1 LIPRFIAMAGL
12 MVALALVVV
21 PVAPVRAQE
30 AWVIDSFDATYVV
43 SRDGTI
49 EVTEEIAVDF
59 GSLERHGIFRYI
71 PYEYPYEP
79 AGGPTPP
86 GYEPGNEYKRV
97 SQIDILGVDDGQ
109 RPIQFEE
116 SRANGKVELKIGD
129 PDVEISGEQFYRI
142 HYVLTDALNP
152 QFADD
157 ELYWNIT
164 GNDWEVTISRSSATV
179 TVPSLSGLTCFQ
191 GPTGSTE
198 ECRTSVNG
206 NTARFQSTAP
216 LRPGSGLTV
225 VVGLT
230 KGSVEVS
237 PLKLVRLKSDF
248 EKVKDFVGLKPVP
261 LAFTALLGIVG
272 PAMIA
277 RYWWLNGRDKWFG
290 DAQFL
295 TESARQETKP
305 LFSRDTIVT
314 EYTPPELGQRGR
326 RLRPAEIGV
335 LVDESA
341 DTLDVTSTIVDLA
354 VRGYLRITEIPK
366 SWVFGNTDYQLEK
379 LKEPGPDDGLL
390 DYEASLLRRL
400 FEDDQ
405 KVGAIVQMSDLKN
418 EFYTDLAKVK
428 EMLYTQ
434 VTSKDKFFA
443 GSPQKVREYTVLG
456 GLAIAGLGAAAIFG
470 AGSVLGAGIV
480 GVPIVA
486 TGLMGAASAGFMPR
500 RTALGREMF
509 RRCLGFREYMVIA
522 ETDRQKFNEDINL
535 FQEYLP
541 YAMVFECVD
550 KWAKAFED
558 LDNMPSTTTNSWYV
572 SSTPFHAAAFS
583 ASMNSFSSSI
593 SSAMTSTPGGS
604 GSSGFSGG
612 SSGGGGGGGGGG
624 SW

>member
-1 LIPRFIAMAGL
+1 MIPRFIALAGL
-12 MVALALVVV
+12 MMALALVVV
-21 PVAPVRAQE
+21 PVAAARAQE

-43 SRDGTI
+43 SRDGSI

-59 GSLERHGIFRYI
+59 GGLERHGIFRYI
-71 PYEYPYEP
+71 PYEYPYDH

-86 GYEPGNEYKRV
+86 GYEAGYEYKRV
-97 SQIDILGVDDGQ
+97 SQIDIVGVDDGQ
-109 RPIQFEE
+109 RPIEFQE
-116 SRANGKVELKIGD
+116 SRGNGKVELKIGD
-129 PDVEISGEQFYRI
+129 PDVEISGQQLYRI

-164 GNDWEVTISRSSATV
+164 GNDWEVTIARSSATV

-216 LRPGSGLTV
+216 LRPGSGLTIV
-225 VVGLT
+225 TGLT
-230 KGSVEVS
+230 KGSVEVA

-248 EKVKDFVGLKPVP
+248 EKVKDFVGLKPLP

-272 PAMIA
+272 PAVIA

-354 VRGYLRITEIPK
+354 VRGYLRITEVEKTWI
-366 SWVFGNTDYQLEK
+366 FGNTDYQLEK

-434 VTSKDKFFA
+434 MTSKNKFFA

-456 GLAIAGLGAAAIFG
+456 GLAIAG
-470 AGSVLGAGIV
+470 SVR
-480 GVPIVA
+480 
-486 TGLMGAASAGFMPR
+486 PR
-500 RTALGREMF
+500 
-509 RRCLGFREYMVIA
+509 
-522 ETDRQKFNEDINL
+522 
-535 FQEYLP
+535 
-541 YAMVFECVD
+541 
-550 KWAKAFED
+550 
-558 LDNMPSTTTNSWYV
+558 
-572 SSTPFHAAAFS
+572 
-583 ASMNSFSSSI
+583 
-593 SSAMTSTPGGS
+593 SSAPAAYWAPALSECR
-604 GSSGFSGG
+604 SSRQV
-612 SSGGGGGGGGGG
+612 
-624 SW
+624 